1 MKIKGLL
8 FDLDGVLVNTE
19 HNHFLAWKRT
29 ADSLGIP
36 FGEKENEELKGVSRV
51 DSLIKILEFGG
62 KSIDQETFNEL
73 LQSKNAFYLESIKE
87 LSENNLLPGVL
98 DLLKEATAL
107 GIKLGV
113 GSSSKNAKYILSRLN
128 ITDYFDCIVDGND
141 VLNPKPH
148 PEVFL
153 KGAQHFE
160 LSPAECIVFEDAAS
174 GIQAAKEGGFLA
186 IAVGNKTIAQKADY
200 YFDELTQFRL
210 EDYA

>member
-1 MKIKGLL
+1 
-8 FDLDGVLVNTE
+8 
-19 HNHFLAWKRT
+19 
-29 ADSLGIP
+29 
-36 FGEKENEELKGVSRV
+36 
-51 DSLIKILEFGG
+51 
-62 KSIDQETFNEL
+62 
-73 LQSKNAFYLESIKE
+73 
-87 LSENNLLPGVL
+87 
-98 DLLKEATAL
+98 LLKEATAS

-141 VLNPKPH
+141 VLKPKPH

-174 GIQAAKEGGFLA
+174 GIQAAKDGGFLA
-186 IAVGNKTIAQKADY
+186 IAVGNKAIAQKADY
-200 YFDELTQFRL
+200 YFDDLTQFRL